1 MSTPGYV
8 MYARTVQAS
17 VIKILMEA
25 LKDLLIDTTIK
36 FDADGVRIVDLDN
49 THVVMIHLK
58 LNASRF
64 EEYSCLEPVSIGV
77 NLANFHKLLKT
88 VNGSDTLTLFL
99 DETDRN
105 RLGVRVENEEKRA
118 RTEYKLN
125 LLDLDEERI
134 RIPPVEV
141 DTCVVRPSMDF
152 QKVVRDMAGISE
164 RVEIKNLHRQLIMT
178 CKGDFCMQETVL
190 HDSQAEDEAEP
201 EPLGP
206 SAIVQG
212 IFSLKYLVLFC
223 KCSAL
228 CTTTELYL
236 KNNYPLI
243 VRYSVASLG
252 ELKLCLSPIC
262 EDI

>member
-1 MSTPGYV
+1 

-17 VIKILMEA
+17 VIKVLMEA

-58 LNASRF
+58 LFASRF
-64 EEYSCLEPVSIGV
+64 EEYVCTRPVDIGV

-99 DETDRN
+99 DETDSN
-105 RLGVRVENEEKRA
+105 RLGVRVENEEKRS

-125 LLDLDEERI
+125 LLDLDQERI
-134 RIPPVEV
+134 NIPAVEV
-141 DTCVVRPSMDF
+141 QTCVVRPSMDF
-152 QKVVRDMAGISE
+152 QKIVRDMAGISE
-164 RVEIKNLHRQLIMT
+164 RVEIKNVDDQLILT

-190 HDSQAEDEAEP
+190 HDGSGGTPA
-201 EPLGP
+201 LGEGQGP
-206 SAIVQG
+206 TGAIVQG

-223 KCSAL
+223 KCSSL
-228 CTTTELYL
+228 CSTTELYL
-236 KNNYPLI
+236 RNNYPLI

-252 ELKLCLSPIC
+252 ELKLCLSPIM
-262 EDI
+262 EEA